1 MDTEK
6 RKLDET
12 RVGLLTASQLEN
24 RIIETRKEMEKSAKN
39 LDFLEAAK
47 YRDLLAQLQKAKKN

>member
-1 MDTEK
+1 
-6 RKLDET
+6 
-12 RVGLLTASQLEN
+12 
-24 RIIETRKEMEKSAKN
+24 MEKAAKN